1 TSPLVETAMNAIASR
16 PRQVVR
22 RVREAL
28 GERGRPLTGA
38 RILIVGL
45 AYKPGVADLRESPAL
60 EIFDEL
66 AAEGARV
73 RFTDPLIRAARV
85 ADGVQES
92 VIDPQDHPWDLVL
105 VHTVHPGA
113 DLAWLDDRD
122 DVLDAT
128 YRLDT
133 TAAKETL

>member
-1 TSPLVETAMNAIASR
+1 
-16 PRQVVR
+16 
-22 RVREAL
+22 
-28 GERGRPLTGA
+28 
-38 RILIVGL
+38 
-45 AYKPGVADLRESPAL
+45 
-60 EIFDEL
+60 

-85 ADGVQES
+85 TDGIQES

-105 VHTVHPGA
+105 VHTVHPGT
-113 DLAWLDDRD
+113 DLTWLEDRD